1 VTERKLGNTHLLE
14 ACEPISK
21 YDGER
26 AEKGGERRE
35 SDGKKDGNYAFSRS
49 SPRLALNE
57 REKGGKKIE

>member
-1 VTERKLGNTHLLE
+1 VSLYLNTT
-14 ACEPISK
+14 
-21 YDGER
+21 
-26 AEKGGERRE
+26 EKGRKKAGKGGE